1 MPHAPHEAQKVLRQA
16 LAEDPSFHPTTADDC
31 VYVTRDHSTGYC
43 ASGTHVDDTMAIG
56 DAEGLKKLA
65 STLEK
70 RFKITS
76 KVNPSVI
83 TGVQVVRD
91 REKRTLKLHQAGYTS
106 AMLEKFGLLGVRPV
120 DTPMDPGTAKVLMS
134 LPTEES
140 TPQTIHKYQE
150 IVGCLMWF
158 LRTRP
163 DIQFTVQLLSRFL
176 QCATQAHIDIALGRP
191 MKYLAGTV
199 NYGIVYS
206 PGAGEWVLWGASDA
220 DLAGDLKSARST
232 IAYATFL
239 GSIGCISSSST
250 LERKICNSTG
260 MSETFAHQALGK
272 QVIWNRH
279 LLRELGFG

>member
-1 MPHAPHEAQKVLRQA
+1 MLKQGVDYAEKHAGTVRWDSLKILIAIAVMKGLDIVLYDISSFFLYGKLAEGAEMYMHIPEGWEGNEEAITNEDENVWKLRGTLYGMPHAPHEAQKVLRQA

-150 IVGCLMWF
+150 IVGCLMWL

-176 QCATQAHIDIALGRP
+176 QCATQAH
-191 MKYLAGTV
+191 ME
-199 NYGIVYS
+199 S
-206 PGAGEWVLWGASDA
+206 
-220 DLAGDLKSARST
+220 
-232 IAYATFL
+232 
-239 GSIGCISSSST
+239 
-250 LERKICNSTG
+250 
-260 MSETFAHQALGK
+260 
-272 QVIWNRH
+272 
-279 LLRELGFG
+279 LRDSQNWLP